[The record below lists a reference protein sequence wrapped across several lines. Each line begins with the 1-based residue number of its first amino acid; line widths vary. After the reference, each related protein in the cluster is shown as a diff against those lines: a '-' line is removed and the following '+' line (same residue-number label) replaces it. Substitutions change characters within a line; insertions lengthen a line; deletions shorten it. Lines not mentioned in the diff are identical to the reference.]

1 MTRRCR
7 ITFVGIAAA
16 LAATAAGAAQ
26 PISQRSS
33 FRIGGGDSV
42 LCLAQTMA
50 SDSALVDMFD
60 RGYTIVCRDAAV
72 PVGLIHVLRVRG
84 GDPEI
89 RLAGLRR
96 ERATCQPA
104 RPQQIEGLGSV
115 GVAECTLAGN
125 AEVPYRVY
133 RLRRGDLY
141 FSAEGL
147 AGYDSA
153 LRIGLKNVVADRPVA
168 GAVDIALTGAGDP
181 GAFARVQAG
190 TLDRSRALAEAY
202 RRNNSG
208 SYAESAEFFAAVT
221 RGELGRPAQAEAL
234 VNEALQKSNLGH
246 FTEAEGL
253 LERARRLLG
262 NDPLVARQLRNY
274 RAMHLLNQGLAEAAM
289 TELDRPL
296 PEAALLP
303 APAIRRLVIDEA
315 TAARLN
321 ADSAATQQLGSNA
334 IALTLEEKVQI
345 LEGQADML
353 RGVAARLTGEA
364 DRARAQLAKADS
376 SLAKVRG
383 GQLPAI
389 VWMRAQIL
397 GELGAIAEDARRPG
411 EAESFYRASAQA
423 IAVEYPGSAVL
434 QGAMGRLAGFY
445 ARSGRVEQ
453 ALPIFREI
461 VASTRGTVNAP
472 PSLAR
477 LLAPYA
483 GLLLERGGDRAAIE
497 ELFGAA
503 QMMIRPG
510 VAQTQAILAREL
522 NGGSDEAARLF
533 RQSVTLTRQV
543 ERLKSELNRIDL
555 AESAAA
561 GQLARKA
568 ELQRLLAEG
577 QADQVA
583 TQARLTV
590 FPRYRAITSATLSLD
605 ELQRLLRPGE
615 AYYKLTVIDE
625 LAFGMFVTPASAR
638 AFRVGL
644 NANEL
649 DDLVN
654 RLRRTIST
662 VSFGETVTYP
672 FDAEL
677 AHRLYRDL
685 FGPVDGE
692 LAGVRNLIF
701 EPDGAMLRLPPNL
714 LVRSERGLDGYRA
727 RVADPKSDPFD
738 LRGIAWLGRDLSIS
752 TSVAATAFRDVR
764 QAPAA
769 TGARAYLGFGQH
781 AVPSAAQRTA
791 GASDCTVPLGAWSR
805 PIAPDELKLAQ
816 ARLAGGDSSL
826 GQIVTGAAFTD
837 TAVTGRKDLAD
848 YRVLHFATHAV
859 ITAPSPGCAAQPAL
873 MTSFGDGDSDGLL
886 TFREIFD
893 LKLDADLVLL
903 SACDTAAAAGAA
915 ATAEAGLGSG
925 GDLALDGLVRAFVGA
940 GGRLILA
947 SHWPVPDDYDAT
959 GRLVGGLFSAA
970 PGASAVEAL
979 RDAQRRLMDE
989 AATSHPYYW
998 SAFAVIGDGL
1008 APVRPVLTRTVASA
1022 GAD

>member
-1 MTRRCR
+1 MNCRCW
-7 ITFVGIAAA
+7 IPALGIAIV
-16 LAATAAGAAQ
+16 ATAGAAE
-26 PISQRSS
+26 PISQRNS

-60 RGYTIVCRDAAV
+60 RGYTLVCRDAAV
-72 PVGLIHVLRVRG
+72 PIGLIHVLRMRG
-84 GDPEI
+84 GDPDA
-89 RLAGLRR
+89 RLVRLRS
-96 ERATCQPA
+96 ERAICQPP
-104 RPQQIEGLGSV
+104 RPQELERIGRVE
-115 GVAECTLAGN
+115 VADCTLAGN
-125 AEVPYRVY
+125 AEVAYRVY

-141 FSAEGL
+141 YSAEGL

-153 LRIGLKNVVADRPVA
+153 LRIGLMNVVADRPVA

-246 FTEAEGL
+246 FVEADGL
-253 LERARRLLG
+253 LDRARKLLG

-274 RAMHLLNQGLAEAAM
+274 RAMHLLNQGLAELAAA
-289 TELDRPL
+289 ELDRPL

-303 APAIRRLVIDEA
+303 APAIRRLVIDES

-334 IALTLEEKVQI
+334 VALQLDEKVQI
-345 LEGQADML
+345 LEAQADLL
-353 RGVAARLTGEA
+353 RGVAARLTGEPA
-364 DRARAQLAKADS
+364 QARTLLAKADTD
-376 SLAKVRG
+376 LAKVRG

-389 VWMRAQIL
+389 IWMRAQIL
-397 GELGAIAEDARRPG
+397 GELGAIAEDSRQSG
-411 EAESFYRASAQA
+411 EAENYYRASAQA
-423 IAVEYPGSAVL
+423 IEVEYPGSAVL

-461 VASTRGTVNAP
+461 VASARGTVNAP

-483 GLLLERGGDRAAIE
+483 ALLLERGDRNAME

-543 ERLKSELNRIDL
+543 ERWKSELNRIEL
-555 AESAAA
+555 SESATA
-561 GQLARKA
+561 GQLSRKA
-568 ELQRLLAEG
+568 ELQRLLAED
-577 QADQVA
+577 QSDQVA
-583 TQARLTV
+583 TQARLAV
-590 FPRYRAITSATLSLD
+590 FPRYRAVTSATLSLD
-605 ELQRLLRPGE
+605 ELQQLLRPGE

-625 LAFGMFVTPASAR
+625 LAFGLFVTPGSAR

-649 DDLVN
+649 DDIVN

-685 FGPVDGE
+685 FGPIESE
-692 LAGVRNLIF
+692 LAAVRNLVF

-714 LVRSERGLDGYRA
+714 LVRSARGLESYRA
-727 RVADPKSDPFD
+727 RLADPKADPFD
-738 LRGIAWLGRDLSIS
+738 MRGIAWLGRDLAIS
-752 TSVAATAFRDVR
+752 TAVSATAFRDVR
-764 QAPAA
+764 KAPAA
-769 TGARAYLGFGQH
+769 TASRAYLGLGQH
-781 AVPSAAQRTA
+781 AVP
-791 GASDCTVPLGAWSR
+791 GANRQTPGAEDCTVPIAAWSR
-805 PIAPDELKLAQ
+805 PIAPDELKLAMS
-816 ARLAGGDSSL
+816 RLAGDDPSL
-826 GQIVTGAAFTD
+826 GQIVTGSAFND
-837 TAVTGRKDLAD
+837 SALIGRKDLDD

-940 GGRLILA
+940 GGRLIMA

-959 GRLVGGLFSAA
+959 GRLVGGLFSAP
-970 PGASAVEAL
+970 PGASAVDAL
-979 RDAQRRLMDE
+979 RVAQRQLMDE

-1008 APVRPVLTRTVASA
+1008 APVRPAVTGRVASA
-1022 GAD
+1022 D